1 VLTGDDSA
9 DRFTADKTAK
19 SADKFAKSADRVL
32 TALYI
37 NNYEN
42 ENKYIYSN
50 TEQAQKKR
58 QVVSTVSSGIGN
70 RAKDLVFRPVL

>member
-19 SADKFAKSADRVL
+19 SADKTPKSADRVL

-42 ENKYIYSN
+42 ENK
-50 TEQAQKKR
+50 
-58 QVVSTVSSGIGN
+58 
-70 RAKDLVFRPVL
+70 